1 MLAERKRPLQIL
13 SDRATRPLW
22 AARTLEQVADW
33 TFLTTLLVAAWMV
46 RPSAASVGIVLLAR
60 IAPRLLVLVLGERL
74 LPVLGPA
81 GLATLTVLRALVAA
95 ALASAFVPLDMVVL
109 AAGALVSGTLS
120 AMSAETRAGLLPAVV
135 APGGLGLAGAF
146 DALLERAALM
156 AGPLIATVVLVMA
169 GPLPAFGVAAGLM
182 TAAALTY
189 LGVRADGRAAG
200 AALDR
205 RDPSRTALPPA
216 LLMVAVA
223 AFVTGAIAAS
233 LLVALMPI
241 IVLRLDGLP
250 TALGLGL
257 AAVGLGTLI
266 GPLAVPRLMGR
277 LPASVLMAGLV
288 ALSAGATIVVA
299 VVDDAIAI
307 ALALVGIGI
316 VGVTHDVVRAI
327 VARRS
332 AADDRFLAGT
342 RLVLLA
348 GTGGQCL
355 GAVVPGLL
363 DPSLGPAGGLAA
375 VTVASLVTIVVAA
388 LATGRRDPL
397 RHRGSISS
405 T

>member
-1 MLAERKRPLQIL
+1 
-13 SDRATRPLW
+13 
-22 AARTLEQVADW
+22 
-33 TFLTTLLVAAWMV
+33 
-46 RPSAASVGIVLLAR
+46 
-60 IAPRLLVLVLGERL
+60 
-74 LPVLGPA
+74 
-81 GLATLTVLRALVAA
+81 
-95 ALASAFVPLDMVVL
+95 
-109 AAGALVSGTLS
+109 
-120 AMSAETRAGLLPAVV
+120 
-135 APGGLGLAGAF
+135 
-146 DALLERAALM
+146 
-156 AGPLIATVVLVMA
+156 
-169 GPLPAFGVAAGLM
+169 
-182 TAAALTY
+182 
-189 LGVRADGRAAG
+189 
-200 AALDR
+200 
-205 RDPSRTALPPA
+205 
-216 LLMVAVA
+216 MVAVA